1 MKKIV
6 LLIISMAFTGFA
18 FGQKLSKEDMEAK
31 IDTLTKAN
39 AALVATTDSLNKQ
52 IAPLVAIYDTLKA
65 SYFKTDFTAK
75 DVTSKMEGL
84 MAQNKSAADSLL
96 AANTELKA
104 QNTSLKAQVD
114 TLANSAEATQKE
126 KDQVV
131 RDLQIAKDL
140 LDKGILT
147 EEEFQTIKKKYISKL

>member
-31 IDTLTKAN
+31 I
-39 AALVATTDSLNKQ
+39 DSLNKQ